1 MKKTI
6 SVLLV
11 VIFVMTITMS
21 NAFALYDAG
30 FVHRIKGGDSQ
41 DLFDGLYLATIEYSQ
56 MTVKMYEDSDFRN
69 QSNMTFRAYD
79 RYGSVKYSNAISFYP
94 GDEGDRKLA
103 SYINGA
109 GIGDDATLYGSIP
122 SSSTS
127 DYAYFEGL
135 IKL

>member
-30 FVHRIKGGDSQ
+30 FVHRIYGDDSQ
-41 DLFDGLYLATIEYSQ
+41 NLFDDYYATIEYEQ
-56 MTVKMYEDSDFRN
+56 MTVKMYEESDFRN

-79 RYGSVKYSNAISFYP
+79 LDGSVRYSNAISFYP

-109 GIGDDATLYGSIP
+109 GFGYDATLYGSIP